1 MRQVG
6 TRRDRELSGKPS
18 GILLAEGA
26 RFSESVSS
34 LSHLAYVPKGV
45 YRYRSHGEANQH
57 DQECLVRAMGAL
69 AMQRRDG

>member
-1 MRQVG
+1 M
-6 TRRDRELSGKPS
+6 TAKASGF
-18 GILLAEGA
+18 LLTEGA

-34 LSHLAYVPKGV
+34 LSHLAYMPKGV

-69 AMQRRDG
+69 AIRRRNG